1 MPIVVMTTS
10 FYNKNSVCILQV
22 LKYVN
27 IVFIVVF
34 TLEAVLKL
42 IALRHYYF
50 TLPWNVFDFVVVLFS
65 ILG

>member
-1 MPIVVMTTS
+1 M
-10 FYNKNSVCILQV
+10 
-22 LKYVN
+22 N